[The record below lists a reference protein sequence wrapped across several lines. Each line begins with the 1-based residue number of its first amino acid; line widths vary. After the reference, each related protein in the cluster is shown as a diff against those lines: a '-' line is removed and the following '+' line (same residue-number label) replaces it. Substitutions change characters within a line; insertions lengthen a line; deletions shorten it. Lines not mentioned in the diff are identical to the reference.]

1 MTASSSASLR
11 LTRAMRLQERRE
23 FAQVRSQG
31 QRLVKGCLIANWM
44 ALPGSAIS
52 RLGLVTSRQ
61 LGNAVAR
68 TRARRLLREAFRLH
82 QQDLRLPVV
91 MVLVARQSI
100 AGKRYAQVEYDYLNV
115 LRQANLLKTTK

>member
-82 QQDLRLPVV
+82 QQDLRLPVA
-91 MVLVARQSI
+91 MVLVARHSI
-100 AGKRYAQVEYDYLNV
+100 AGKRFAQVECDYLNV